1 MSRGWI
7 KLFVLA
13 VVHDKPS
20 SIIWKCPCK
29 IGNTPRTKLSL
40 FSSTTALD
48 CNHIKR
54 YGFDFLCQFVS
65 TDVFFID
72 KIEARERRQPEKC
85 IIWPLACQLLWPQ
98 HFRICRFHLRIVGT
112 VYKGR
117 QKGLN
122 RILIA
127 NNAMISLHKFLR
139 FVQDHRRTWLTHFHS
154 IGRIWNRIYRCYSVV
169 YHDNNYYI
177 PYHED
182 NNSI

>member
-7 KLFVLA
+7 KSFVLA
-13 VVHDKPS
+13 VVNDKPS
-20 SIIWKCPCK
+20 SIIWKCSYE
-29 IGNTPRTKLSL
+29 IGNTPTTRRTKLSL
-40 FSSTTALD
+40 FSLTTAFFD
-48 CNHIKR
+48 CDIIKR
-54 YGFDFLCQFVS
+54 FDFDFLCQLQTQKHRRFPCLLC
-65 TDVFFID
+65 
-72 KIEARERRQPEKC
+72 ERRQLEKSM
-85 IIWPLACQLLWPQ
+85 WPLACQ

-112 VYKGR
+112 YCLLSR

-154 IGRIWNRIYRCYSVV
+154 IGRIWNRFYRCYSVV